1 MTQAEELALMK
12 SKPLQLFKMYLAQLE
27 EGIQLDEGQTA
38 KFEYL
43 KKLFIK
49 DEED

>member
-27 EGIQLDEGQTA
+27 EGTPLDEAQTA

-43 KKLFIK
+43 KTLFIK
-49 DEED
+49 EEE